1 MDGHIEVGPPPNK
14 KLLKWVNKE
23 QNNFNVYNV
32 AFKEKAP
39 GDRIILN
46 LCTKNLNDL
55 IYSSWDTEHDRLK
68 LVILGHFLHFYSPK
82 NQENQNF
89 EKMKKLLH
97 IIILAMW
104 TTNHSYMIFG
114 SWDTEWDRQDF
125 LSFWAI
131 FCLFTFLM
139 LPKNKILKNEKNSWR
154 YQYFIHLYLK

>member
-55 IYSSWDTEHDRLK
+55 IYSYWDTEHDRLK
-68 LVILGHFLHFYSPK
+68 LVILGHFLPFYPPNDTK
-82 NQENQNF
+82 NQ
-89 EKMKKLLH
+89 
-97 IIILAMW
+97 
-104 TTNHSYMIFG
+104 IF
-114 SWDTEWDRQDF
+114 
-125 LSFWAI
+125 
-131 FCLFTFLM
+131 
-139 LPKNKILKNEKNSWR
+139 
-154 YQYFIHLYLK
+154 